1 MQVERRGPL
10 GRFGSFDRGDDFAG
24 LAAAASRPETS
35 VDLRTMKAFARLT
48 VVSLAA
54 LAGTCT
60 SARAPT
66 PTPTAAPGGS
76 APPAGAPIGA
86 PAWVELSDEHAHNY
100 LLENQYV
107 YMVNLVL
114 EPNAATRVHRH
125 RHDFV
130 AVATGGGQVS
140 DEIAGKAPV
149 VLKLKDGQVRFVE
162 SGLGHAVRSLGSATF
177 REVIIELKRDDPAH
191 KAAAPTWEEA
201 SGVKTAGG
209 ARREILFVRDGV
221 RVSTLLLAPGSVEPQ
236 RVHSAAEVLV
246 AVSDLDV
253 GKGDASAKL
262 KAGEVQ
268 WRGGRYTG
276 TLSNNGK
283 QPAKMVLL
291 EFK

>member
-1 MQVERRGPL
+1 
-10 GRFGSFDRGDDFAG
+10 
-24 LAAAASRPETS
+24 
-35 VDLRTMKAFARLT
+35 MKGFARLT
-48 VVSLAA
+48 VVSLAT
-54 LAGTCT
+54 LAVTCT
-60 SARAPT
+60 SARAPDAT

-76 APPAGAPIGA
+76 APLAGAPTGA
-86 PAWVELSDEHAHNY
+86 PAWVEMSDERAHDY

-149 VLKLKDGQVRFVE
+149 VLKLKKGEVRFIE
-162 SGLGHAVRSLGSATF
+162 GGISHAVRNLGSAPF
-177 REVIIELKRDDPAH
+177 REVIIELKQDDPAH
-191 KAAAPTWEEA
+191 KAAASKWEET
-201 SGVKTAGG
+201 GGIKTAGG

-221 RVSTLLLAPGSVEPQ
+221 RVSTLLLAPGSVEPP